1 MNGRAADGIALE
13 HPLTMEHTLRKS
25 DARGTLQVDE
35 LEPGH
40 FYVRVHG
47 HLTHAVG
54 MEFTAFA
61 ERAAERADSCTIY
74 LDARSLRGFDPA
86 VRDAWVD
93 AVIKHRQRIDRI
105 AVATQGVFI
114 SLAARTVALALHPF
128 GIQLD
133 VVNSVAAFEEMVV
146 RAA

>member
-1 MNGRAADGIALE
+1 
-13 HPLTMEHTLRKS
+13 MEHGFRKS
-25 DARGTLQVDE
+25 DARGSLQLDE

-47 HLTHAVG
+47 HLTGAVG
-54 MEFTAFA
+54 MEFAAFA
-61 ERAAERADSCTIY
+61 ERTAERAERCSVY

-86 VRDAWVD
+86 VRDAWVE
-93 AVIKHRQRIDRI
+93 AVIKHRNRIDRI

-114 SLAARTVALALHPF
+114 SLAARTVSVALKPF
-128 GIQLD
+128 GINLD
-133 VVNSVAAFEEMVV
+133 VVNSMAEFEEMVV